1 MHRRR
6 PFEIGSKNKLKH
18 NMKTVL
24 IAFRKKKDI
33 AKQNA
38 LYENNVG
45 LYWIIYQL
53 SLSHINS
60 VHPSLI

>member
-6 PFEIGSKNKLKH
+6 PFEKGSKNKLKH

-45 LYWIIYQL
+45 LY
-53 SLSHINS
+53 
-60 VHPSLI
+60 